1 MPYGWVGRVLHI
13 DLTRRKAATVPLD
26 PLDMRMYLGGRGLN
40 LITLYRELKPKI
52 DPLSPDNVL
61 IFGTGPLTGALSP
74 VGSGRFNVSAKSPLT
89 GILGDSNCGGF
100 WAPELKYAGYD
111 QIVIHGRASEPVYIW
126 IDDDDVEIRIAKHL
140 WGKDTYETHR
150 SIIEEIEDPEIHTV
164 EVGLA
169 GENLVKIANILSDAY
184 RSAGR
189 TGLGAVMASKNL
201 KAIAVRGTRGVKV
214 ADPEKLLEITLKDI
228 EILYSDWFS
237 RLFSEQ
243 GSMCLV
249 RIYQDLGAL
258 VTKNYQE
265 GQFNPIEGLLGEH
278 YTGKY
283 EVKPRGCFSCPLHCA
298 SFWMM
303 TDGPFSG
310 VRAPKIEFGIVINYT
325 TRLGIGNL
333 EIGLK
338 AIDLLQRYGLDTIST
353 GAIIGFAIECY
364 EKGILTDK
372 DTGGLKL
379 EWGNGEVV
387 LETIHKI
394 AHREGIGSI
403 LAEGSRIAAQ
413 KIGKGAEKYAIHTKG
428 LEHIEC
434 DPRGIQAWGLGFAVA
449 SRGAD
454 HLRALPAF
462 EYTISPERAKEL
474 FGTSK
479 AADRFATEGKGRMV
493 KWFEEVRAFTDSIE
507 ACKFITRTGLIWPE
521 VQAQVLSAVTGLELK
536 AEDALLIG
544 ERIVNVERAFNVREG
559 ITRKDDN
566 LPERFTKE
574 PMPSGPSKG
583 HVCNLEPMLDD
594 YYKLRGWDVTTGM
607 PTREKLEELGLKE
620 VADELERLGK
630 LSKPKSK
637 REIIS

>member
-1 MPYGWVGRVLHI
+1 MPYGWAGRVLHI
-13 DLTRRKAATVPLD
+13 DLTRRKGATLPLD
-26 PLDMRMYLGGRGLN
+26 PVDTRMYLGGRGLN
-40 LITLYRELKPKI
+40 VITLYRELKPKI

-74 VGSGRFNVSAKSPLT
+74 LGSARFNVTAKSPLT

-111 QIVIHGRASEPVYIW
+111 QIVIRGRASEPVYLW
-126 IDDDDVEIRIAKHL
+126 IDDDDVEIRNAKHL
-140 WGKDTYETHR
+140 WGKDTYETHQ

-164 EVGLA
+164 EIGIA
-169 GENLVKIANILSDAY
+169 GENLVKIANILTDAY
-184 RSAGR
+184 RGTGR

-201 KAIAVRGTRGVKV
+201 KAIAVRGTKGVKV
-214 ADPEKLLEITLKDI
+214 ADPDKLLEITLKDI

-249 RIYQDLGAL
+249 KIYQDLGAL

-265 GQFNPIEGLLGEH
+265 GQFNPIEGLLGD
-278 YTGKY
+278 YYAGKY
-283 EVKPRGCFSCPLHCA
+283 EVKPRGCFSCPLHCS
-298 SFWMM
+298 SFWMI
-303 TDGPFSG
+303 TDGPLAG

-325 TRLGIGNL
+325 TRLGIGDL
-333 EIGLK
+333 EVGLK
-338 AIDLLQRYGLDTIST
+338 AIDLLQRYGLDSIST
-353 GAIIGFAIECY
+353 GGTIGFAMECY

-379 EWGNGEVV
+379 EWGNGEAT
-387 LETIHKI
+387 LEMIHKI
-394 AHREGIGSI
+394 AHREGIGNI

-413 KIGKGAEKYAIHTKG
+413 KIGKGADKYAIHTKG

-434 DPRGIQAWGLGFAVA
+434 DPRGIQAWGLGYAVA

-462 EYTISPERAKEL
+462 EYTISPEKAKEL
-474 FGTSK
+474 FGTLK
-479 AADRFATEGKGRMV
+479 AADRFATEGKGHMV

-507 ACKFITRTGLIWPE
+507 ACKYITRTGLIWPE
-521 VQAQVLSAVTGLELK
+521 AQGQVLSAVTGLKLK
-536 AEDALLIG
+536 TEDVLLIG
-544 ERIVNVERAFNVREG
+544 ERIVNVERAFNVKEG

-594 YYKLRGWDVTTGM
+594 YYKLRGWDVKTGI
-607 PTREKLEELGLKE
+607 PTRENLEKLGLKDI
-620 VADELERLGK
+620 ADELERLGK
-630 LSKPKSK
+630 LPKPKS
-637 REIIS
+637 